1 MNGISY
7 IDYNDAF
14 FSLVQVETVEEF
26 LIEKELFGL
35 NGPFD
40 GNQSREIVT
49 TLIVRHK
56 NELAESLYKFGIFT
70 VDFIFVNDNR
80 NASHSRQS
88 YINRGMDDFI
98 AKYYIKHH
106 ED

>member
-7 IDYNDAF
+7 TDYNDAF
-14 FSLVQVETVEEF
+14 FSLVKAKTVEEF
-26 LIEKELFGL
+26 LVEKELFGL

-40 GNQSREIVT
+40 GSQSREIVT
-49 TLIVRHK
+49 VLIVRHK
-56 NELAESLYKFGIFT
+56 NELAESLYKLGIFT

-80 NASHSRQS
+80 NESHGRQS

-98 AKYYIKHH
+98 AKHYRTS
-106 ED
+106 